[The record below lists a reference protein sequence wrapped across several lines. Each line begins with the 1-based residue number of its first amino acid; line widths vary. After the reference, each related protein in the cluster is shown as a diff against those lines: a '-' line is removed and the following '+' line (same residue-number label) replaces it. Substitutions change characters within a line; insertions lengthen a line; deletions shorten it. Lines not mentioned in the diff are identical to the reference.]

1 MDVVGQPGGPVVGS
15 RRAEVLAAVA
25 ERGMIRVT
33 DLARELGVTP
43 VTVRRDVAELAEAG
57 LVRRVHGG
65 ATAIETADQSRS
77 TASSSRVSPGRAAV
91 VGGTVGMLVPSLD
104 YYWPDVARGVEEE
117 TRALGL
123 RMALRG
129 SVYEAAD
136 ERGDVQRLLEGGA
149 DGLLLA
155 PTVTGPGG
163 DLIRAWLAETDVPV
177 VLMERNAVVGDERRA
192 VESVTT
198 DHQGGIAMAV
208 HHFTSLGHRRIG
220 VALSQH
226 SPHVGQLHTGWHAA
240 CTDLGLD
247 TAGVVDLPVPD
258 RPDPGFA
265 AAIEAVVDAVLGT
278 GTTALIVHSDPEAL
292 RVVQRAAERGLSVPG
307 DLSVLAYDDQ
317 VAPLATPA
325 LSAVRPPRRTIGR
338 TAVSLLAARMADPG
352 RPVHRVQVS
361 PTLKVRSSSG
371 PPRAT

>member
-1 MDVVGQPGGPVVGS
+1 MDVVGQAGGPIAGS
-15 RRAEVLAAVA
+15 RRAEVLAAVT

-33 DLARELGVTP
+33 DLAHELGVTP

-65 ATAIETADQSRS
+65 ATSVEAAAVAVPSPRG
-77 TASSSRVSPGRAAV
+77 ASGRASA

-117 TRALGL
+117 ARAHGL
-123 RMALRG
+123 RMVLRG

-149 DGLLLA
+149 NGLLLA

-163 DLIRAWLAETDVPV
+163 DLMRAWLAETDVPV

-192 VESVTT
+192 VESVIT
-198 DHQGGIAMAV
+198 DHHGGIAMAV

-226 SPHVGQLHTGWHAA
+226 SPHADQLHAGWHAA
-240 CTDLGLD
+240 CTGLGLD
-247 TAGVVDLPVPD
+247 TGDVVDLPVPD

-265 AAIEAVVDAVLGT
+265 AGIEAVVDAVLET
-278 GTTALIVHSDPEAL
+278 GTTALVVHSDPEAL

-338 TAVSLLAARMADPG
+338 TAAYLLAARMADPG

-371 PPRAT
+371 PPRSA

>member
-1 MDVVGQPGGPVVGS
+1 MDAVGQHGGPVPGS

-65 ATAIETADQSRS
+65 ATAIDGGSA
-77 TASSSRVSPGRAAV
+77 ASSRRASASARQASA

-117 TRALGL
+117 ARALGM
-123 RMALRG
+123 RMTLRG
-129 SVYEAAD
+129 SVYEATD
-136 ERGDVQRLLEGGA
+136 ERADVQRLIEAGA
-149 DGLLLA
+149 SGLLLA
-155 PTVTGPGG
+155 PTLTGMGG
-163 DLIRAWLAETDVPV
+163 ELMRAWLAETDVPV

-192 VESVTT
+192 VESVIT
-198 DHQGGIAMAV
+198 DHHGGIAMAV

-220 VALSQH
+220 VALSRH
-226 SPHVGQLHTGWHAA
+226 SPHAGQLHAGWHAA
-240 CTDLGLD
+240 CTELGLG
-247 TAGVVDLPVPD
+247 TADVVDVSMPD

-265 AAIEAVVDAVLGT
+265 AGIEAVVDAVLET

-292 RVVQRAAERGLSVPG
+292 RVVQRAAERGLRVPG

-338 TAVSLLAARMADPG
+338 TAIALLTARLADPG

-371 PPRAT
+371 PPRSAA